1 MSPSLGP
8 DSEAAISNAPPTPV
22 LILPGI
28 GDSGPGHWQS
38 IWQAANPNFHR
49 VAQQDW
55 DYPKCAD
62 WVQAL
67 EQAVAHF
74 GSRSV
79 LVAHSLGCLLV
90 AHWALGT
97 RHRIQGALL
106 VAPPDTEAA
115 VFPSAA
121 ATFSPVPLK
130 PLPFPNIIVAS
141 SNDPYASISYS
152 ETLANAWGSHLVDI
166 GVTGHINAASGFGE
180 WDDGFL
186 MLQKFMRR
194 NTLHQQPVH
203 KT

>member
-1 MSPSLGP
+1 MPL
-8 DSEAAISNAPPTPV
+8 

-28 GDSGPGHWQS
+28 GNSGPEHWQS

-49 VAQQDW
+49 VVQQDW
-55 DYPKCAD
+55 DHPQCAD

-90 AHWALGT
+90 AHWALLT

-106 VAPPDTEAA
+106 VAPPDTL
-115 VFPSAA
+115 AA
-121 ATFSPVPLK
+121 AFPAQANTFSPAPLK
-130 PLPFPNIIVAS
+130 PLPFPSIVVAS

-152 ETLANAWGSHLVDI
+152 ETLASAWSSRLVNI
-166 GVTGHINAASGFGE
+166 GAAGHINAASGFGE

-186 MLQKFMRR
+186 LLQSFITR
-194 NTLHQQPVH
+194 NTLI
-203 KT
+203 